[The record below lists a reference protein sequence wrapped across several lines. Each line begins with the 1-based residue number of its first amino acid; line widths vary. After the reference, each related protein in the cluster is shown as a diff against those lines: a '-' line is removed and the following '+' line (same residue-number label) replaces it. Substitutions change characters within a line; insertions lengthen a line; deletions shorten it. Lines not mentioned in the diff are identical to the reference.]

1 VFHPRK
7 TWITVRLFLLAMSIA
22 AGCYIVK
29 AVNVY
34 GYYYVMKKTPPL
46 GTLWIWAVIEMG
58 LVESLLSL
66 AGVYAYIWYYGHAII

>member
-1 VFHPRK
+1 
-7 TWITVRLFLLAMSIA
+7 VRLFLLAMSIA

-34 GYYYVMKKTPPL
+34 GYYFVMKKTPPL

-66 AGVYAYIWYYGHAII
+66 AGVYAYTWYYGHAII